1 MSSGDSRPPSDDS
14 SGSSESSGSS
24 DSAGPSDS
32 SGSPGASGAS
42 DSSGSAGSS
51 GPSRSLGSESGESLL
66 TRFRTAQDGP
76 LMFIREMLTSVLA
89 VVAIGV
95 LLFAVSG
102 VWPPMVAVE
111 SGSMEPHMEKGDLI
125 FITEPGRFAPDTAH
139 EETGVVTY
147 ETAEETGYRTF
158 GSYGSVVIY
167 DNPDSFGPPIIHRAR
182 FWVDDGENWYDEAN
196 PEYIRADNCEEL
208 RYCPAPHAG
217 FITKGDNNAEYDQAN
232 GISAPVRPE
241 WVQGVAQIRIPYLGW
256 VRLGFSGAAFAAP
269 ADVDT
274 AGDTGVELTSVDP
287 AVNRTTAVEQSDA
300 SRVQIVS
307 VNALSANTAPANA
320 TA

>member
-1 MSSGDSRPPSDDS
+1 
-14 SGSSESSGSS
+14 
-24 DSAGPSDS
+24 
-32 SGSPGASGAS
+32 
-42 DSSGSAGSS
+42 
-51 GPSRSLGSESGESLL
+51 
-66 TRFRTAQDGP
+66 
-76 LMFIREMLTSVLA
+76 MFIREMLTSVLA
-89 VVAIGV
+89 VVAIGL

-139 EETGVVTY
+139 DETGVVTY

-196 PEYIRADNCEEL
+196 PKYIGADNCEEL

-256 VRLGFSGAAFAAP
+256 VRLGFSGAAFATP
-269 ADVDT
+269 A
-274 AGDTGVELTSVDP
+274 DTGVEMTASGGDGGVEVTTDGSD
-287 AVNRTTAVEQSDA
+287 AEGVSANTTAVGADETVERVAVSALPASTDPADA
-300 SRVQIVS
+300 
-307 VNALSANTAPANA
+307 TG
-320 TA
+320 